1 MQACALGV
9 VSGQVEEPLADLP
22 GQPEEAERPLPG
34 DLLPV
39 VLEPVARV
47 VLQLVV

>member
-9 VSGQVEEPLADLP
+9 VSEQAEGPLADLP
-22 GQPEEAERPLPG
+22 GLPEEAERPLPG
-34 DLLPV
+34 DLLPA
-39 VLEPVARV
+39 VLEPVALV